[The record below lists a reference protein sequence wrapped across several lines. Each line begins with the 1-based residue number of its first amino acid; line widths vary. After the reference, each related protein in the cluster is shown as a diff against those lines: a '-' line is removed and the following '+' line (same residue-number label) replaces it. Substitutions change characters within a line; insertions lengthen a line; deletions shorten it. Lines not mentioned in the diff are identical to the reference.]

1 MSVKRLY
8 EQYKDVMLYLIFG
21 VCTTAV
27 NVIVYWLAAHPLG
40 LGTMPST
47 IIAWMLAV
55 AFAYITNRK
64 WVFHSSVSSVK
75 ETLAEMGSFFA
86 CRLATG
92 GVDWVCM
99 LVFVD
104 LIGLND
110 VIVKFAA
117 NIIVIVLN
125 YVASKLVIFRP
136 KGKIKEVV
144 GE

>member
-1 MSVKRLY
+1 MSVKELY
-8 EQYKDVMLYLIFG
+8 EKYKDVILYLFFG
-21 VCTTAV
+21 VCTTVV
-27 NVIVYWLAAHPLG
+27 NIGAYWVAAHPLN

-47 IIAWMLAV
+47 IIAWVLAV

-64 WVFHSSVSSVK
+64 WVFCSKAAGGK
-75 ETLAEMGSFFA
+75 EILAEMGSFFA

-104 LIGLND
+104 FIGLND
-110 VIVKFAA
+110 VMVKFAA
-117 NIIVIVLN
+117 NIIVVVLN

-136 KGKIKEVV
+136 KGKAEKAAE
-144 GE
+144 E